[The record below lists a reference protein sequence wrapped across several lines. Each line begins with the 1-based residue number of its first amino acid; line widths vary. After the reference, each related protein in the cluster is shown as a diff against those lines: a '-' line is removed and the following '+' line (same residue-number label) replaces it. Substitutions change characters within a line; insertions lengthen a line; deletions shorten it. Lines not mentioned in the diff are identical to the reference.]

1 MEYRSNQQISTPT
14 GGRVKDLP
22 TRTVQYTSVLSE
34 DSEDDVCVFPV
45 AAYVMTSK
53 NNRVWYRTYLS
64 NWILT
69 RVHKRRRRNGTERN
83 ENSIVVNPQLAVTDV
98 GHVTCDI
105 CELWMTKDNDRLPPQ
120 NYSAR

>member
-1 MEYRSNQQISTPT
+1 MEYRSNTQPISTPT

-53 NNRVWYRTYLS
+53 NIPL
-64 NWILT
+64 
-69 RVHKRRRRNGTERN
+69 
-83 ENSIVVNPQLAVTDV
+83 QLDL
-98 GHVTCDI
+98 D
-105 CELWMTKDNDRLPPQ
+105 
-120 NYSAR
+120 S